1 MTLPVAPRGRTM
13 FWHLAPL
20 VAVLTFYGVGF
31 GWRAWLQRR
40 RYGGSGI
47 VLFRSGRR
55 AQDAREAL
63 FILLATLLL
72 AEASLAALSPGRLAW
87 LGTLPLP
94 AAEVLRPVGLALV
107 LAGTAV
113 MVKAQLDLGASWRV
127 GIDEGAR
134 PGLVSRGLYRF
145 SRNPIFL
152 GMLLALAGF
161 TLLLPTWL
169 SLALLVGGYFIVHRH
184 VADEEAYLARAYGE
198 EYRAYASRV
207 GRFVPG
213 LGLMA

>member
-1 MTLPVAPRGRTM
+1 M
-13 FWHLAPL
+13 FWRLAPL

-31 GWRAWLQRR
+31 VWRAWLQQRR
-40 RYGGSGI
+40 FGGSGI

-63 FILLATLLL
+63 FLLLATLLL
-72 AEASLAALSPGRLAW
+72 LEAALAVVSPEHLAW

-94 AAEVLRPVGLALV
+94 AAAVLRAVGLVLV
-107 LAGTAV
+107 LAGTGV

-127 GIDEGAR
+127 GIDESAR
-134 PGLVSRGLYRF
+134 PGLVCRGLYRF
-145 SRNPIFL
+145 SRNPIFV

-161 TLLLPTWL
+161 ALLLPTWL
-169 SLALLVGGYFIVHRH
+169 SLALLVGGYGIVHRH
-184 VADEEAYLARAYGE
+184 VADEEAYLRRAYGD

-213 LGLMA
+213 VGRTT